1 MRDHLLVAALTL
13 TVLACGGDP
22 AAPCDTD
29 GDCVE
34 GVCLD
39 GVCRPRSDGGGVDA
53 GDAGRDRDAGVGDAG
68 TCAEDCGDGT
78 CIAGACC
85 DADRSCDGTC
95 CGDAQVCSFNR
106 CVDIG
111 GPCSGEEDCG
121 EGGYCEPR
129 LGDETMTCGDAPA
142 ATGRCLPR
150 PPTCEPG
157 TTPDPAD
164 PRCVA
169 SCSFVPPGGA
179 LNVVERYAWGSFD
192 GDPAAPNVDDVR
204 NSPIVINLDDD
215 DCDGRITARDVPEI
229 VVITSPDDVNRPD
242 GSNAIGDLVVL
253 GVQEGALVE
262 KLRVPAIANPWT
274 YPAAGEVDGAPG
286 NEIVVCSVDRRT
298 VRAYGVD
305 ATDGLVERWQ
315 SEDLGGAL
323 CTMPSLAD
331 LDQDGDVEVI
341 TRGAVLD
348 GATGAIELRYDAP
361 PDGHVVVSDVDGDPA
376 HTLEIVSSSRVWGL
390 VGGALVTLADTG
402 LRGNHP
408 IVVQLDGVGNP
419 EIVGMDVSTHAM
431 TVWRYAP
438 GEPGD
443 HVVIRREIDINGPL
457 DPGRCAASSAGR
469 TRGGGPPTAGDVNA
483 DGTPDIAV
491 AGGVGYAVLDGARIM
506 DATLTDPLALFF
518 WTQDTVDCS
527 SAQTGS
533 SVFDFNGDGR
543 AEVLYADEHTFGI
556 YRGETGEVLFE
567 ACNTNGTILEQPI
580 VADVDGDAQA
590 DIVVASNA
598 RYRACLDDPSTRT
611 SGIRVY
617 GSRDGDWVRTR
628 RVWNQHA
635 YHITN
640 VEEDGTIPRQEAPS
654 WLDPEL
660 NNFRLN
666 RQPGNALAAVDA
678 VVALEPRC
686 TGAFGLFATVRN
698 LGESV
703 LPAGATV
710 RIYRGAPS
718 ASPPASDALG
728 ELVTTRSLFPAQS
741 ERLVLTLDDADA
753 RAILLEATEAAF
765 AVVDVPAGVQECR
778 SDNVGVLERTCS
790 LM

>member
-1 MRDHLLVAALTL
+1 M
-13 TVLACGGDP
+13 
-22 AAPCDTD
+22 
-29 GDCVE
+29 
-34 GVCLD
+34 
-39 GVCRPRSDGGGVDA
+39 
-53 GDAGRDRDAGVGDAG
+53 
-68 TCAEDCGDGT
+68 
-78 CIAGACC
+78 
-85 DADRSCDGTC
+85 
-95 CGDAQVCSFNR
+95 
-106 CVDIG
+106 
-111 GPCSGEEDCG
+111 
-121 EGGYCEPR
+121 
-129 LGDETMTCGDAPA
+129 
-142 ATGRCLPR
+142 
-150 PPTCEPG
+150 
-157 TTPDPAD
+157 
-164 PRCVA
+164 
-169 SCSFVPPGGA
+169 
-179 LNVVERYAWGSFD
+179 
-192 GDPAAPNVDDVR
+192 
-204 NSPIVINLDDD
+204 
-215 DCDGRITARDVPEI
+215 
-229 VVITSPDDVNRPD
+229 
-242 GSNAIGDLVVL
+242 
-253 GVQEGALVE
+253 
-262 KLRVPAIANPWT
+262 
-274 YPAAGEVDGAPG
+274 
-286 NEIVVCSVDRRT
+286 
-298 VRAYGVD
+298 
-305 ATDGLVERWQ
+305 
-315 SEDLGGAL
+315 
-323 CTMPSLAD
+323 
-331 LDQDGDVEVI
+331 
-341 TRGAVLD
+341 
-348 GATGAIELRYDAP
+348 
-361 PDGHVVVSDVDGDPA
+361 
-376 HTLEIVSSSRVWGL
+376 
-390 VGGALVTLADTG
+390 
-402 LRGNHP
+402 
-408 IVVQLDGVGNP
+408 
-419 EIVGMDVSTHAM
+419 
-431 TVWRYAP
+431 
-438 GEPGD
+438 
-443 HVVIRREIDINGPL
+443 
-457 DPGRCAASSAGR
+457 
-469 TRGGGPPTAGDVNA
+469 
-483 DGTPDIAV
+483 

-543 AEVLYADEHTFGI
+543 AEVLYADEHTFRI

-741 ERLVLTLDDADA
+741 ERLALTLDDGDA